1 MNEIVSK
8 AITDYQSAELAYTKF
23 TTPNN
28 VGATGSHESGWLI
41 SKSAWALFFDYP
53 GIKGEQID
61 RFIEIKWQDDFITKS
76 RFVYYG
82 RKTRNE
88 YRLTRFGRGF
98 PFLQEENIGDYVL
111 ILKMAEDVYKAY
123 VFQTDDDIEDF
134 TTAVGISVTETN
146 ILIQPEKPKEE
157 KPSIIALIETAAA
170 ETNGVMPSGSWIAAK
185 AFEINMIAAGI
196 KNDTAIS
203 SPDFF
208 LVSLIKTEYELF
220 QAIERLK
227 FGTIVQAGFTSVD
240 AFISLAHSI
249 LNSRKSRAGHSLEN
263 HLATIF
269 DANALKYEQQVITEG
284 NKTAD
289 FIFPNGAAYHNPSF
303 IIENLFFMAAKTTC
317 KDRWR
322 QVLNEADRLDT
333 TYLMTLQQGISKNQC
348 KEMHDEGVVLVVPN
362 DYKSSFPKE
371 FHNDIL
377 SLHQFIM
384 TVKTSQNKP

>member
-8 AITDYQSAELAYTKF
+8 AIANYQNAELAYTKF

-41 SKSAWALFFDYP
+41 SKTAWALFFDKP
-53 GIKGEQID
+53 GVKGEQVD
-61 RFIEIKWQDDFITKS
+61 RFIEIKWQDDFVTQS

-98 PFLQEENIGDYVL
+98 PFLQEENIGDYIL
-111 ILKMAEDVYKAY
+111 ILRMSRDEYKAY
-123 VFQTDDDIEDF
+123 VFQTDNDIEDF
-134 TTAVGISVTETN
+134 TSAVGVSVTETN
-146 ILIQPEKPKEE
+146 TLIQPHKPQPEKP
-157 KPSIIALIETAAA
+157 SVISLINAAAA
-170 ETNGVMPSGSWIAAK
+170 ETKGIMPPGSWIAAK
-185 AFEINMIAAGI
+185 AFEINMSTEMIQT
-196 KNDTAIS
+196 NTAIS

-208 LVSLIKTEYELF
+208 LISLIKTEYELF

-227 FGTIVQAGFTSVD
+227 FEPTIQAGFTSVD
-240 AFISLAHSI
+240 AFISVAHSI

-269 DANALKYEQQVITEG
+269 DANTLQYEQQVITEG

-289 FIFPNGAAYHNPSF
+289 FIFPDGVSYHNPSF
-303 IIENLFFMAAKTTC
+303 LIENLFFMAAKTTC

-322 QVLNEADRLDT
+322 QILNEADRLDT

-348 KEMHDEGVVLVVPN
+348 KEMQDEGVILVVPYE
-362 DYKSSFPKE
+362 YKSSFPKE
-371 FHNDIL
+371 YRDEIL
-377 SLHQFIM
+377 SLHQFIK
-384 TVKTSQNKP
+384 TVQVTQN